1 VRPSYRSL
9 TAAVP
14 ACKLLQ
20 VSGDTKAI
28 PRCDCGAYAV
38 GQCRLCDVPICGACG
53 RRYENTFLCSL
64 HARDAEAVANQAK
77 ARGVQELL
85 DRDAAEQKGVK
96 QAFISAVRTAEDP
109 GLLLPVVA
117 NSYSTP
123 DRYVRVW
130 PLLFSWTDMET
141 APWYLGEDE
150 MLYRR
155 GSVLKRK
162 RWGSEKWCLAL
173 EEDCYSRERY
183 TRAYLKDLR
192 QFDLIELIENTAA
205 LRGVSLSGR

>member
-1 VRPSYRSL
+1 
-9 TAAVP
+9 
-14 ACKLLQ
+14 
-20 VSGDTKAI
+20 VSEDAKAI

-38 GQCRLCDVPICGACG
+38 GQCRLCDVPICDVCG

-77 ARGVQELL
+77 ARVVQELL
-85 DRDAAEQKGVK
+85 DRDAAEEKGVK
-96 QAFISAVRTAEDP
+96 QAFISAVLTAKDP
-109 GLLLPVVA
+109 GLLLPVVVS
-117 NSYSTP
+117 SYSTP

-130 PLLFSWTDMET
+130 PLVFSRTDTET

-155 GSVLKRK
+155 GSVLIRK
-162 RWGSEKWCLAL
+162 RWGSEKWRLAV
-173 EEDCYSRERY
+173 EEDRYSREHYPR
-183 TRAYLKDLR
+183 TYLRDLR

-205 LRGVSLSGR
+205 LRSISLPGH